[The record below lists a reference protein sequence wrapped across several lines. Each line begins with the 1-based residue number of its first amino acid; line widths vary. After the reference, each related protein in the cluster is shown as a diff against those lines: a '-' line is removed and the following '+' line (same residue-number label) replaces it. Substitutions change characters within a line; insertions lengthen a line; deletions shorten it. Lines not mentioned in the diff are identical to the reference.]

1 MVLVTTLV
9 TIDDDIVSCD
19 LIRPS
24 RSSPPRMPQRLWGTK
39 TASGAHV
46 CVDRCAFFIGFSIGN
61 CHETIYKSGIIEVPD
76 TAKIE
81 SR

>member
-1 MVLVTTLV
+1 MKVKRVVERNLELRE
-9 TIDDDIVSCD
+9 TIVENENPFNPGWTPFRRERFKSTFEDK
-19 LIRPS
+19 
-24 RSSPPRMPQRLWGTK
+24 RLKEG
-39 TASGAHV
+39 G
-46 CVDRCAFFIGFSIGN
+46 